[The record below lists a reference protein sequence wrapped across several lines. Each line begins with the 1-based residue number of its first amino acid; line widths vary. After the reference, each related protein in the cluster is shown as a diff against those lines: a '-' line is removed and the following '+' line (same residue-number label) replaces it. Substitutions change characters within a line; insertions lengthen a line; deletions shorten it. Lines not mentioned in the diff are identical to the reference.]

1 MSNKKSSMLVLW
13 LAIFFGVVGALVMW
27 EHSDEKRYI
36 QKIAPNSFLTGEV
49 ETQKLSAEN
58 ESTAGNWTFIKPGL
72 NFQGRFDISTI
83 PEILDKFE
91 IEHPIYP

>member
-1 MSNKKSSMLVLW
+1 MKTFLSFKKIHAFYFLFILLFSAFLPPNLTY
-13 LAIFFGVVGALVMW
+13 AATGVP
-27 EHSDEKRYI
+27 
-36 QKIAPNSFLTGEV
+36 KI
-49 ETQKLSAEN
+49 
-58 ESTAGNWTFIKPGL
+58 L